1 MSVLAEAG
9 FSTAIFGPAW
19 THEHF
24 STAGYALSTAERV
37 EHAMWLGQLLPS
49 NLGCDC
55 HRGRP
60 HHTREYVGTPIV
72 NHAREFPAGSA
83 HFFETDFVRAFQ
95 QVAHS
100 GNLVNPPSSLM
111 TIN

>member
-37 EHAMWLGQLLPS
+37 EHAMWLGQLFPTSGTLRKPGKS
-49 NLGCDC
+49 SFFINDDQLSHVRISRVRSISSQRLDLKDHCLIYYPC
-55 HRGRP
+55 QYLRGSK
-60 HHTREYVGTPIV
+60 H
-72 NHAREFPAGSA
+72 
-83 HFFETDFVRAFQ
+83 
-95 QVAHS
+95 
-100 GNLVNPPSSLM
+100 
-111 TIN
+111 